1 MTEGLLILSNGR
13 FFKGRLRGA
22 IEPAEGEVIFHTGL
36 TGYQEILTDPS
47 YAGQIVTMTYPHIGN
62 YGVNPIDMESRKIF
76 ARGLIVKELSQ
87 VTSNWRA
94 DRSLEEW
101 LITCNVPVLEG
112 IDTRALVK
120 TIREQGACPG
130 IIAPVEG
137 SSDNLALLREEAMK
151 LPVMEGRNLA
161 RSVST
166 LQRYTWKCEEGASR
180 FRVVAY
186 DVGIKYNILRSL
198 ARLGVEVTVVPY
210 ATSMEEVMELTPDGV
225 FLSNGPGDPAV
236 VHESIAAVKQLL
248 GRVPIFGICLGH
260 QILSHALG
268 CRTYKLKFGHHG
280 ANHPVVDY
288 ATQKVEITSQN
299 HGFAVEESSLPSH
312 VRVTHRNLN
321 DQTVE
326 GIESLDHP
334 AYAVQY
340 HPEAAPGP
348 HDANYL
354 FNRFIEMMNACS
366 T

>member
-1 MTEGLLILSNGR
+1 MTAGMLILSNGR
-13 FFKGRLRGA
+13 FFRGRLRGA
-22 IEPAEGEVIFHTGL
+22 IGPAEGEVIFHTGL

-62 YGVNPIDMESRKIF
+62 YGVNPVDMESRKIF
-76 ARGLIVKELSQ
+76 AKGLIVKELSE

-94 DRSLEEW
+94 DQSLEEW
-101 LITCNVPVLEG
+101 LTTYNIPVLEG

-130 IIAPVEG
+130 IITPVEG
-137 SSDNLALLREEAMK
+137 CSDELRPFQEAAKKLPIMEGQNLAK
-151 LPVMEGRNLA
+151 T
-161 RSVST
+161 VST
-166 LQRYTWKCEEGASR
+166 LQQYTWKCEEGPPR
-180 FRVVAY
+180 YRVIAY

-210 ATSMEEVMELTPDGV
+210 DTTMEQAMELAPNGI

-236 VHESIAAVKQLL
+236 VHESIDAVKKLL

-260 QILSHALG
+260 QILSLALG

-280 ANHPVVDY
+280 ANHPVIDY
-288 ATQKVEITSQN
+288 ATEKVEITSQN
-299 HGFAVEESSLPSH
+299 HGFAVEESSLPAH

-348 HDANYL
+348 HDAAYL
-354 FNRFIEMMNACS
+354 FNRFIEMMN
-366 T
+366 TY